1 MNRRQRIKSFSIV
14 ALIVFLFCLPLF
26 LKNIYWLHILCLAC
40 INVLLASSLR
50 TINLTGELSLGQV
63 GFMLIGAYSSAL
75 LSMRMG
81 VPVWLAMLLG
91 GLLAAAV
98 ALVLGYPIL
107 RTKGVYFTVLT
118 FLVAE
123 IFRLGM
129 WYTPSLSG
137 GPAGLSSIPPP
148 GAINILGITTL
159 AFATKNAYYYLLLV
173 IVLISLVILFRIERS
188 LGFTW
193 MSIRQ
198 NDSLAESVG
207 INVMGYKLIAF
218 VVGCF
223 FAGIAGALFA
233 HFMHLLTTDVTAMFG
248 MLMSIYVVIYMVVGG
263 QASFAGPIVGAV
275 VLTLVPEFAR
285 PLKEY
290 QPIIFGALVIFI
302 IFFMRQGL
310 IGLPYYLPLWWRKAL
325 GSLRKTP
332 VTLPLSPVG
341 RGRG

>member
-1 MNRRQRIKSFSIV
+1 MNKRHLIKSFSTA
-14 ALIVFLFCLPLF
+14 ALIFFLFCLPLF
-26 LKNIYWLHILCLAC
+26 LKNIYWLHILCLAWL
-40 INVLLASSLR
+40 NVLVASSLR

-75 LSMRMG
+75 LSMRIG
-81 VPVWLAMLLG
+81 VPVWLAMLFG
-91 GLLAAAV
+91 GLAAAFV

-107 RTKGVYFTVLT
+107 RTKGVYFSVLT

-123 IFRLGM
+123 IFRLSM

-137 GPAGLSSIPPP
+137 GPAGLSNIPPP
-148 GAINILGITTL
+148 SAVHFFGITVIT
-159 AFATKNAYYYLLLV
+159 FSTKTSYYYLLLV
-173 IVLISLVILFRIERS
+173 IVLLSLVILFRVERS

-193 MSIRQ
+193 MAIRQ
-198 NDSLAESVG
+198 SDSLAESVG
-207 INVMGYKLIAF
+207 INVTGYKLIAF
-218 VVGCF
+218 VIGCF

-263 QASFAGPIVGAV
+263 QTRFAGPIVGAV

-290 QPIIFGALVIFI
+290 QPIIFGALVVFI

-310 IGLPYYLPLWWRKAL
+310 IGLPYYLLLGWRKIL
-325 GSLRKTP
+325 GCVRK
-332 VTLPLSPVG
+332 SFS
-341 RGRG
+341 